1 MSKLENPNN
10 DDRRYAASRH
20 HQQTAASPLPGTVL
34 DPPQLPTCSLHFLLV
49 TIVIRVSAPASTPH
63 LFSAVSVST
72 LCCSH
77 FSRGSSSSS
86 SGQRVML
93 RDGARV

>member
-20 HQQTAASPLPGTVL
+20 QQQTAASPLPGTVV

-49 TIVIRVSAPASTPH
+49 TIVIHVSAPASTPH
-63 LFSAVSVST
+63 LFSAVSSVHS
-72 LCCSH
+72 LLA
-77 FSRGSSSSS
+77 FFPR
-86 SGQRVML
+86 QLQL
-93 RDGARV
+93 RPACDVT

>member
-20 HQQTAASPLPGTVL
+20 QQQTAASPLPGTVL

-49 TIVIRVSAPASTPH
+49 TIVIRVSAAASTPH

-72 LCCSH
+72 RIFPAAAPAPAS
-77 FSRGSSSSS
+77 
-86 SGQRVML
+86 V
-93 RDGARV
+93 

>member
-20 HQQTAASPLPGTVL
+20 QQQTAASPLPGTVL

-49 TIVIRVSAPASTPH
+49 TIVIRVSAPASAPH

-72 LCCSH
+72 LCSH